1 VPVEGADKPAEGQ
14 DAPKVG
20 TVKRVRKVAGPATP
34 AATEPKGE

>member
-1 VPVEGADKPAEGQ
+1 VHADGTDKPAESQ

-34 AATEPKGE
+34 PAAEPKGE